1 MILSRVIS
9 ENNDLLKNTENK
21 ERIQENITKREILV
35 AYLKN

>member
-9 ENNDLLKNTENK
+9 ENNDLLKNTGNK